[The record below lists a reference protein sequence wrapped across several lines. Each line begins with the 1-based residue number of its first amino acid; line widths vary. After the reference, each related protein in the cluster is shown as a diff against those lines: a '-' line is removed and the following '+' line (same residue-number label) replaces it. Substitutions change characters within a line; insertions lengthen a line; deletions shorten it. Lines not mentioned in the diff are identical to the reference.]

1 MNLIDDFRYAFRV
14 LSKSP
19 GFSLLTLV
27 ILSLGLGAAIYGF
40 GVLHA
45 IVLKPLPFKDAH
57 ELVHLERAI
66 LERDIGSIELTWDE
80 FRDWREMQ
88 TSFEDIG
95 AFYSGTV
102 NIRGAEKPERYDG
115 GFMSDGSF
123 EIVGI
128 EPLMGRTI
136 SPTMFGSPLK
146 VRCQTS

>member
-1 MNLIDDFRYAFRV
+1 MNLIDDLRYAFRI

-27 ILSLGLGAAIYGF
+27 ILSLGLGSAISGF

-45 IVLKPLPFKDAH
+45 IVLKPLPFDDAH

-66 LERDIGSIELTWDE
+66 LERDLGSLELTWDD
-80 FRDWREMQ
+80 FNDWREVQ

-102 NIRGAEKPERYDG
+102 NIRGAEKPERFDG
-115 GFMSDGSF
+115 GFMSDGSY
-123 EIVGI
+123 EIVPNAVSVLVGV
-128 EPLMGRTI
+128 
-136 SPTMFGSPLK
+136 F
-146 VRCQTS
+146 